1 MSWTLTETALTR
13 LLQCLDA
20 DPDLAGQKYEDL
32 RRTLTRYFEWNG
44 ARYSSE
50 DLTDETLLRAARK
63 LDEGVEILNLGGYC
77 YRIAQLVFK
86 ESLKKPDQR
95 WVALDDMERE
105 PVAPVDDDDAPE
117 DDQRRRCLN
126 VCLAELTPQNRELII
141 EFYRDDKRDKINRR
155 KALAER
161 LGIPRNALGNRAQR
175 LRDKLQE
182 CIEKCLRKKTA
193 T

>member
-141 EFYRDDKRDKINRR
+141 EFYRDDKRDRINRR

>member
-1 MSWTLTETALTR
+1 
-13 LLQCLDA
+13 
-20 DPDLAGQKYEDL
+20 
-32 RRTLTRYFEWNG
+32 
-44 ARYSSE
+44 
-50 DLTDETLLRAARK
+50 
-63 LDEGVEILNLGGYC
+63 
-77 YRIAQLVFK
+77 
-86 ESLKKPDQR
+86 
-95 WVALDDMERE
+95 MERE

>member
-141 EFYRDDKRDKINRR
+141 EFYRDDKRDKINCR

>member
-32 RRTLTRYFEWNG
+32 RRTLTRYFEWNC